1 MAGPTLRGGRPLPED
16 YPLDAEDLHG
26 DVEAV
31 PPEKLD
37 RLAEY
42 YGNAEPEGEPPPEDE
57 ELV

>member
-1 MAGPTLRGGRPLPED
+1 MRGGKPLPED

-37 RLAEY
+37 ALAAY
-42 YGNAEPEGEPPPEDE
+42 YGNEEPEGEQPPEDTE
-57 ELV
+57 YI